1 MRAVLDHSSS
11 HHLRGH
17 NEGKLEWQLSA
28 PSQMVRVE
36 ISDARLHL
44 G

>member
-1 MRAVLDHSSS
+1 MRAVLNRSSS
-11 HHLRGH
+11 RRLRGH
-17 NEGKLEWQLSA
+17 DEGKLEWQLSTL
-28 PSQMVRVE
+28 SQMVRVE